1 MNKIRIFSLIG
12 GAVLVV
18 GVILVALGF
27 KAAPKAEGSSSV
39 FTGFG
44 DLRVYENQLALS
56 NRGAQE
62 SYSSSVEVGEN
73 IRRSEA
79 RQSLLASKPKMNSN
93 SFAGFGDLRLYE
105 EKLALAARGEQAI
118 NRSSA
123 GMGDLQRYEAQK
135 ALAGIGSQGSSAA
148 YTGMGDLQRYEAQ
161 KALSGIGSQPG
172 MGDLR
177 RYRAK
182 QHGK

>member
-1 MNKIRIFSLIG
+1 MNTKRILG
-12 GAVLVV
+12 VVV
-18 GVILVALGF
+18 GAGFIVAVILIALGF
-27 KAAPKAEGSSSV
+27 KAAPEALGSKPAS
-39 FTGFG
+39 TGFG
-44 DLRVYENQLALS
+44 DLRLYEKQLEQSALD
-56 NRGAQE
+56 AQV
-62 SYSSSVEVGEN
+62 SHAVEVGEN
-73 IRRSEA
+73 IRRAEA
-79 RQSLLASKPKMNSN
+79 KKAFLASGVQGINNSY
-93 SFAGFGDLRLYE
+93 AGFGDLRRYE

-161 KALSGIGSQPG
+161 LSSQSQGSQPG